1 MKILL
6 IEDHKMMASSL
17 KEFLEKDKFFEIDL
31 LEDLKNLEDINFLKS
46 YDILLVDINLRGFEE
61 SLNGL
66 DLAEKILNKDKN
78 IKIVILSGY
87 DLFFYG
93 ERAKSLGAYAF
104 ISKEEDME
112 SLRNKLREVYLH
124 DKKFFKEKEI
134 IENLTEKEIEIVKL
148 YCSGLKRSQVAKEL
162 FISERSLAV
171 MLNRI
176 YQKLYINN
184 YQELMKK
191 AMDLGIIDSF

>member
-17 KEFLEKDKFFEIDL
+17 KVFLEKDKFFEIDL
-31 LEDLKNLEDINFLKS
+31 LEDLKNLDDINFLKS

-112 SLRNKLREVYLH
+112 SLRNKLIEVYLH

-134 IENLTEKEIEIVKL
+134 IENLTEKEVEIVKL

>member
-6 IEDHKMMASSL
+6 IEDHKMMARSL
-17 KEFLEKDKFFEIDL
+17 KEFLEKDEFFEIDL
-31 LEDLKNLEDINFLKS
+31 LKDLEKINDIKFLRT
-46 YDILLVDINLRGFEE
+46 YDILLVDINLKGFEE

-66 DLAEKILNKDKN
+66 DLAEKVLKLDNT

-87 DLFFYG
+87 DLLFYA
-93 ERAKSLGAYAF
+93 ERAKRLGAYAF
-104 ISKEEDME
+104 ISKEEDMQ
-112 SLRNKLREVYLH
+112 SLINKLKEIYINE
-124 DKKFFKEKEI
+124 KKFFNNKKNLESLTDKEV
-134 IENLTEKEIEIVKL
+134 EIVQL
-148 YCSGLKRSQVAKEL
+148 YCSGLNRSQVAKKL

-176 YQKLYINN
+176 YQKLCINN

-191 AMDLGIIDSF
+191 AMDLGIVDSF

>member
-17 KEFLEKDKFFEIDL
+17 KEFLEKDDFFEIDL
-31 LEDLKNLEDINFLKS
+31 LEDLKNLEDINFLSS

-104 ISKEEDME
+104 ISKEEDMD
-112 SLRNKLREVYLH
+112 SLRNKLKEIYLH

-134 IENLTEKEIEIVKL
+134 LENLTEKEIEIVKL

>member
-17 KEFLEKDKFFEIDL
+17 KEFLEKDDFFEIDL
-31 LEDLKNLEDINFLKS
+31 LEDLKNLEDINFLSS

-66 DLAEKILNKDKN
+66 DLAEKTLNKDKN

-134 IENLTEKEIEIVKL
+134 VEKLTEKEVEIVKL

>member
-17 KEFLEKDKFFEIDL
+17 KEFLEKDKFFKIDL
-31 LEDLKNLEDINFLKS
+31 LEDLKNLEDINFLSS

-134 IENLTEKEIEIVKL
+134 IENLTEKEVEIVKL
-148 YCSGLKRSQVAKEL
+148 YCSGLNRSQVAKEL

>member
-17 KEFLEKDKFFEIDL
+17 KVFLEKDKFFEIDL
-31 LEDLKNLEDINFLKS
+31 LEDLKNLEDINFLSS

-124 DKKFFKEKEI
+124 DKKFFKEKGI

>member
-1 MKILL
+1 MKVLL
-6 IEDHKMMASSL
+6 IEDHKMMARSL
-17 KEFLEKDKFFEIDL
+17 KEFLEKDEFFEIDL
-31 LEDLKNLEDINFLKS
+31 LKDLEKINDIKFLQI
-46 YDILLVDINLRGFEE
+46 YDILLVDINLKGFEE

-66 DLAEKILNKDKN
+66 ALVEKVLKLDNT

-87 DLFFYG
+87 DLLFYA
-93 ERAKSLGAYAF
+93 ERAKRLGAYAF
-104 ISKEEDME
+104 ISKEEDMQ
-112 SLRNKLREVYLH
+112 SLINKLKEIYING
-124 DKKFFKEKEI
+124 KKFFNNKKNLESLTDKEV
-134 IENLTEKEIEIVKL
+134 EIVQL
-148 YCSGLKRSQVAKEL
+148 YCSGLNRSQVAKEL

-191 AMDLGIIDSF
+191 AIDLGIIDSF

>member
-17 KEFLEKDKFFEIDL
+17 KELLEKDDFFEIDL

-112 SLRNKLREVYLH
+112 SLRNKLREVYLN

-134 IENLTEKEIEIVKL
+134 LENLTEKEIEIVKL

>member
-1 MKILL
+1 MKVLL
-6 IEDHKMMASSL
+6 IEDHKMMARSL
-17 KEFLEKDKFFEIDL
+17 KEFLEKDEFFEIDL
-31 LEDLKNLEDINFLKS
+31 LKDLEKINDIKFLQI
-46 YDILLVDINLRGFEE
+46 YDILLVDINLKGFEE

-66 DLAEKILNKDKN
+66 DLAEKVLKLDNT

-87 DLFFYG
+87 DLLFYA
-93 ERAKSLGAYAF
+93 ERAKRLGAYAF
-104 ISKEEDME
+104 ISKEEDMQ
-112 SLRNKLREVYLH
+112 SLINKLKEIYING
-124 DKKFFKEKEI
+124 KKFFNNKKNLESLTDKEV
-134 IENLTEKEIEIVKL
+134 EIVQL
-148 YCSGLKRSQVAKEL
+148 YCSGLNRSQVAKEL

-191 AMDLGIIDSF
+191 AIDLGIVDSF

>member
-17 KEFLEKDKFFEIDL
+17 KEFLEKDDFFEIDL
-31 LEDLKNLEDINFLKS
+31 LEDLKKLEDINFLKS

-66 DLAEKILNKDKN
+66 DLAEKILSKDKN

-134 IENLTEKEIEIVKL
+134 LEKLTEKEVEIVKL

>member
-17 KEFLEKDKFFEIDL
+17 KEFLEKDDFFEIDL
-31 LEDLKNLEDINFLKS
+31 LEDLKNLEDINFLSS

-66 DLAEKILNKDKN
+66 DLAEKILSKDKN

>member
-17 KEFLEKDKFFEIDL
+17 KELLEKDKFFEIDL
-31 LEDLKNLEDINFLKS
+31 LEDLKNLKDINFLRS
-46 YDILLVDINLRGFEE
+46 YDILLVDINLRGLEE

-66 DLAEKILNKDKN
+66 DLAEKILSKDKN

-134 IENLTEKEIEIVKL
+134 LEKLTEKEVEIVKL

>member
-31 LEDLKNLEDINFLKS
+31 LEDLKNLEDINFLSS

-134 IENLTEKEIEIVKL
+134 IENLTEKEVEIVKL

>member
-66 DLAEKILNKDKN
+66 DLAEKILSKDKN

-134 IENLTEKEIEIVKL
+134 LEKLTEKEVEIVKL

-191 AMDLGIIDSF
+191 VMDLGIIDSF

>member
-17 KEFLEKDKFFEIDL
+17 KEFLEKDDFFEIDL
-31 LEDLKNLEDINFLKS
+31 LEDLKNLEDINFLSS

-134 IENLTEKEIEIVKL
+134 VENLTKKEVEIVKL

>member
-17 KEFLEKDKFFEIDL
+17 KEFLEKDDFFEIDL
-31 LEDLKNLEDINFLKS
+31 LEDLKNLEDINFLS
-46 YDILLVDINLRGFEE
+46 YYDILLVDINLRGFEE

-112 SLRNKLREVYLH
+112 SLRNKLREVYLN

>member
-31 LEDLKNLEDINFLKS
+31 LEDLKNLEDINFLRS

-112 SLRNKLREVYLH
+112 SLRNKLREVCLN

-134 IENLTEKEIEIVKL
+134 IENLTEKEVEIVKL

>member
-17 KEFLEKDKFFEIDL
+17 KEFLEKDDFFEIDL
-31 LEDLKNLEDINFLKS
+31 LEDLKNLEDINFLSS

-66 DLAEKILNKDKN
+66 DLAEKILSKDKN

-112 SLRNKLREVYLH
+112 SLRNKLREVYLN

-134 IENLTEKEIEIVKL
+134 IENLTEKEVEIVKL

>member
-17 KEFLEKDKFFEIDL
+17 KEILEKDKFFEIDL
-31 LEDLKNLEDINFLKS
+31 LEDLKNLEDINFLRS

-66 DLAEKILNKDKN
+66 DLAKKILNKDKN

-134 IENLTEKEIEIVKL
+134 VEKLTEKEVEIVKL

>member
-17 KEFLEKDKFFEIDL
+17 KEFLEKDDFFEIDL
-31 LEDLKNLEDINFLKS
+31 LEDLKNLEDINFLSS

-112 SLRNKLREVYLH
+112 SLRNKLREVYLN

-134 IENLTEKEIEIVKL
+134 IENLTEKEVEIVKL

>member
-17 KEFLEKDKFFEIDL
+17 KVFLEKDKFFEIDL
-31 LEDLKNLEDINFLKS
+31 LEDLKNLDDINFLKS

-134 IENLTEKEIEIVKL
+134 IENLTEKEVEIVKL

>member
-93 ERAKSLGAYAF
+93 ERAKSLGVYAF

>member
-17 KEFLEKDKFFEIDL
+17 KEFLEKDDFFEIDL
-31 LEDLKNLEDINFLKS
+31 LEDLKNLEDINFLRS

>member
-6 IEDHKMMASSL
+6 IEDHKMMAISL
-17 KEFLEKDKFFEIDL
+17 KEFLGKDDFFEIDL
-31 LEDLKNLEDINFLKS
+31 LEDLKNLEDINFLSS

-134 IENLTEKEIEIVKL
+134 LEKLTEKEVEIVKL

>member
-1 MKILL
+1 MKVLL
-6 IEDHKMMASSL
+6 IEDHKMMARSL
-17 KEFLEKDKFFEIDL
+17 KEFLEKDEFFEIDL
-31 LEDLKNLEDINFLKS
+31 LKNLEKINDIKFLQI
-46 YDILLVDINLRGFEE
+46 YDILLVDINLKGFEE

-66 DLAEKILNKDKN
+66 DLAEKVLKLDNT

-87 DLFFYG
+87 DLLFYA
-93 ERAKSLGAYAF
+93 ERAKRLGAYAF
-104 ISKEEDME
+104 ISKEEDMQ
-112 SLRNKLREVYLH
+112 SLINKLKEIYING
-124 DKKFFKEKEI
+124 KKFFNNKKNLESLTDKEV
-134 IENLTEKEIEIVKL
+134 EIVQL
-148 YCSGLKRSQVAKEL
+148 YCSGLNRSQVAKEL

-191 AMDLGIIDSF
+191 AMDLGIVDSF

>member
-17 KEFLEKDKFFEIDL
+17 KEFLEKDDFFEIDL
-31 LEDLKNLEDINFLKS
+31 LEDLKNLEDINFLSS

-134 IENLTEKEIEIVKL
+134 LEKLTEKEVEIVKL

>member
-17 KEFLEKDKFFEIDL
+17 KEFLEKDDFFEIDL
-31 LEDLKNLEDINFLKS
+31 LEDLKNLEDINFLRS

-134 IENLTEKEIEIVKL
+134 IENLTEKEIEIVNL

>member
-17 KEFLEKDKFFEIDL
+17 KELLEKDDFFEIDL
-31 LEDLKNLEDINFLKS
+31 LEDLKNLEDINFLS
-46 YDILLVDINLRGFEE
+46 FYDILLVDINLRGFEE

-134 IENLTEKEIEIVKL
+134 IENLTEKEVEIVKL

>member
-17 KEFLEKDKFFEIDL
+17 KEFLEKDDFFEIDL
-31 LEDLKNLEDINFLKS
+31 LEDLKNLEDINFLRS

-134 IENLTEKEIEIVKL
+134 IENLTEKEVEIVKL

-191 AMDLGIIDSF
+191 AMNLGIIDSF

>member
-66 DLAEKILNKDKN
+66 DLAEKILSKDKN

-134 IENLTEKEIEIVKL
+134 LEKLTEKEVEIVKL

>member
-17 KEFLEKDKFFEIDL
+17 KEFLEKDDFFEIDL
-31 LEDLKNLEDINFLKS
+31 LEDLKNLEDINFLRS

-66 DLAEKILNKDKN
+66 DLAEKILKADKN

-134 IENLTEKEIEIVKL
+134 IENLTEKEIEIVNL

>member
-17 KEFLEKDKFFEIDL
+17 KEFLEKDDFFEIDL
-31 LEDLKNLEDINFLKS
+31 LKDLKNLEDINFLSS
-46 YDILLVDINLRGFEE
+46 YDIFLVDINLRGLEE

-66 DLAEKILNKDKN
+66 DLAEKILSKDKN

-112 SLRNKLREVYLH
+112 SLRKKLKEVHLY
-124 DKKFFKEKEI
+124 DKKFFREKKNLEK
-134 IENLTEKEIEIVKL
+134 LTEKEIEIVKL
-148 YCSGLKRSQVAKEL
+148 YCSGLNRSQLAKEL

-191 AMDLGIIDSF
+191 ALDLGIIDSF

>member
-6 IEDHKMMASSL
+6 IEDHKMMARSL
-17 KEFLEKDKFFEIDL
+17 KEFLEKDEFFEIDL
-31 LEDLKNLEDINFLKS
+31 LKDLEKIKDIKFLQT
-46 YDILLVDINLRGFEE
+46 YDILLVDINLKGLDS

-66 DLAEKILNKDKN
+66 DLAEKILKKEKN

-87 DLFFYG
+87 DLLFYA
-93 ERAKSLGAYAF
+93 ERAKRLGAYAF
-104 ISKEEDME
+104 ISKEEDIQ
-112 SLRNKLREVYLH
+112 SLRNKLKEIYING
-124 DKKFFKEKEI
+124 KKFFNNKKNLESLTDKEV
-134 IENLTEKEIEIVKL
+134 EIVQL
-148 YCSGLKRSQVAKEL
+148 YCSGLNRSQVAKEL

-176 YQKLYINN
+176 YQKLCINN

-191 AMDLGIIDSF
+191 AMDLGIVDSF

>member
-31 LEDLKNLEDINFLKS
+31 LKYLKNLEDINFLKS

-66 DLAEKILNKDKN
+66 DLAEKILNKDKK

-93 ERAKSLGAYAF
+93 QRAKSLGAYAF

-124 DKKFFKEKEI
+124 DKKFFKEEEI
-134 IENLTEKEIEIVKL
+134 LEKLTEKEVEIVKL

-191 AMDLGIIDSF
+191 AMDLGIVDSF

>member
-31 LEDLKNLEDINFLKS
+31 LEDLKNLEDINFLSS

-162 FISERSLAV
+162 YISERSLAV

>member
-17 KEFLEKDKFFEIDL
+17 KVFLEKDKFFEIDL
-31 LEDLKNLEDINFLKS
+31 LEDLKNLEDINFLSS

-134 IENLTEKEIEIVKL
+134 IENLTEKEVEIVKL

-184 YQELMKK
+184 YQELMKE

>member
-6 IEDHKMMASSL
+6 IEDHKMMARSL
-17 KEFLEKDKFFEIDL
+17 KEFLEKDEFFEIDL
-31 LEDLKNLEDINFLKS
+31 LKDLEKINDIKFLQI
-46 YDILLVDINLRGFEE
+46 YDILLVDINLKGFEE

-66 DLAEKILNKDKN
+66 DLAEKVLKLDNT

-87 DLFFYG
+87 DLLFYA
-93 ERAKSLGAYAF
+93 ERAKRLGAYAF
-104 ISKEEDME
+104 ISKEEDMQ
-112 SLRNKLREVYLH
+112 SLINKLKEIYING
-124 DKKFFKEKEI
+124 KKFFNNKKNLESLTDKEV
-134 IENLTEKEIEIVKL
+134 EIVQL

>member
-17 KEFLEKDKFFEIDL
+17 KEILEKDKFFEIDL
-31 LEDLKNLEDINFLKS
+31 LEDLKNLEDINFLSS

-66 DLAEKILNKDKN
+66 DLAKKILNKDKN

-134 IENLTEKEIEIVKL
+134 IENLTEKEVEIVKL

>member
-31 LEDLKNLEDINFLKS
+31 LEDLKNLEDINFLRS

-112 SLRNKLREVYLH
+112 SLSNKLREVYIH

-134 IENLTEKEIEIVKL
+134 IENLTEKEVEIVKL